1 MITTKSCD
9 HAPFSWGFEPKVWN
23 AALVGDF
30 RGGLCFRLLGI
41 YRWEKHF
48 ALEERFGD
56 DFVQTSAEGLQP
68 PNAFQAEYEGSIP
81 FTRSIFFDD
90 LACEGSLLP
99 TKPG

>member
-1 MITTKSCD
+1 
-9 HAPFSWGFEPKVWN
+9 
-23 AALVGDF
+23 
-30 RGGLCFRLLGI
+30 LLQAFG
-41 YRWEKHF
+41 YFDRWEKHF

-81 FTRSIFFDD
+81 FTRSIFFVFDD
-90 LACEGSLLP
+90 LACEGSLFP